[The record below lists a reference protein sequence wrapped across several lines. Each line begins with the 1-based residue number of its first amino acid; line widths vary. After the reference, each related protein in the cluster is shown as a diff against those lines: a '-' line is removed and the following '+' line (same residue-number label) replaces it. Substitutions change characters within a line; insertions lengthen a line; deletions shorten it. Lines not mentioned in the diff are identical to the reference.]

1 MSTRL
6 EQIADAQYITHIG
19 STILWNL
26 GLEYKKQVT
35 DIVKKQNRKSKVSKV
50 PKEVSKVLDDVPKV
64 PSEVSKI
71 LDEEVSKVLDE
82 VPKAQSGTKRT
93 GTEVP
98 DTPFKPNRKKAK
110 ITKKS
115 KEQNTD
121 GVLVV
126 SNEIEETDVLEVS
139 GTCIY
144 MYIYMNSHI
153 YLCTHI

>member
-50 PKEVSKVLDDVPKV
+50 PKEVSKVLDDVPKT

-71 LDEEVSKVLDE
+71 L
-82 VPKAQSGTKRT
+82 
-93 GTEVP
+93 
-98 DTPFKPNRKKAK
+98 
-110 ITKKS
+110 
-115 KEQNTD
+115 
-121 GVLVV
+121 
-126 SNEIEETDVLEVS
+126 
-139 GTCIY
+139 
-144 MYIYMNSHI
+144 
-153 YLCTHI
+153 